1 MPFIEKSDFSTLPI
15 NQLGQ
20 PPSRVLL
27 SPHRRIW
34 PTQTRL
40 CRPRELGMGTQA
52 PPISLP
58 VRGAAILVPHGAWWL
73 CQCLCVSF
81 PKRCFQPGLE
91 AGVWKRWLEEPYTS
105 LIWKKKSIRKDI
117 NKPSLTESS
126 SRPFRDVWPWSRYP
140 AINESTWH
148 G

>member
-1 MPFIEKSDFSTLPI
+1 MPFIEKSDFSTLLI

-27 SPHRRIW
+27 CPHRRIW
-34 PTQTRL
+34 PMQTRL
-40 CRPRELGMGTQA
+40 CRPRELGMSTG
-52 PPISLP
+52 PSHLP
-58 VRGAAILVPHGAWWL
+58 ASSGRRHLSASRGLVVVSVPVCLLPRAVLPAWPWGRGLKTVIGKAIY
-73 CQCLCVSF
+73 F
-81 PKRCFQPGLE
+81 
-91 AGVWKRWLEEPYTS
+91 TDM
-105 LIWKKKSIRKDI
+105 KKKSIRKDI

-140 AINESTWH
+140 AINDSTWH